1 MTDSTPTLE
10 RQRLAWQ
17 CRRGLLEL
25 DDLFARF
32 LELGYDELD
41 AAGRAAF
48 QRLLGAQDQVLNDWF
63 MMGVEAPDPEIAALV
78 HRIRA
83 VVSAYRGADHG

>member
-1 MTDSTPTLE
+1 MTDSTPALE

-25 DDLFARF
+25 DHLFSRF
-32 LELGYDELD
+32 LELGYDDLD

-48 QRLLGAQDQVLNDWF
+48 QRLLGEQDQVLNDWF

-78 HRIRA
+78 ERILA
-83 VVSAYRGADHG
+83 VVSVQRD